1 MWQRNLTPA
10 TSSVGI
16 SQLAQDGTLCC
27 FQEILYTISSS
38 FPSHRLH
45 RRITCGFVDSIDNTV
60 QHTTAIRLLFR
71 TVSSWQPAAIRTP
84 LPPATETAGKLSLMS
99 ERGNLLSL
107 SSFLQVSKDVIACL
121 LSSSL
126 AWLFSSSL
134 HQGRPCGRTNTNYLQ
149 IGVS

>member
-27 FQEILYTISSS
+27 YQEILYTISSS

-45 RRITCGFVDSIDNTV
+45 RRITYGFVDSV
-60 QHTTAIRLLFR
+60 ETTLFSR
-71 TVSSWQPAAIRTP
+71 QLRFVFCFARYLAGTP

-126 AWLFSSSL
+126 GWLFSSSL
-134 HQGRPCGRTNTNYLQ
+134 HQGRPCGQTNTNYLQ